1 MKSRLKIRIRV
12 YHLLS
17 ATGYLFECIDTIPV
31 ANDGNTE
38 STNILE
44 GAKHAY
50 EQFKVGSHGRGSESA
65 IRSGLVYAELL
76 MKAHRGIEADRL
88 AIRLACDSLNYLGP
102 GHNYTIS
109 IFESLVDDFMQRPVS
124 VVPDFLHRYEA
135 LRYENDGEMLVI
147 NGPVILTN
155 GIRQKHNEK
164 LFSVSIVSNRVNR
177 WSSSNLP

>member
-1 MKSRLKIRIRV
+1 MS
-12 YHLLS
+12 
-17 ATGYLFECIDTIPV
+17 CIDTIPV

-38 STNILE
+38 STNISE

-50 EQFKVGSHGRGSESA
+50 EQFKVVSHGRGSESA

-76 MKAHRGIEADRL
+76 MKAHRGIEAERL
-88 AIRLACDSLNYLGP
+88 ATRLARDSLNYLGQ

-147 NGPVILTN
+147 NGPVIITD
-155 GIRQKHNEK
+155 GIRQKHTRGRF
-164 LFSVSIVSNRVNR
+164 LF
-177 WSSSNLP
+177 LL